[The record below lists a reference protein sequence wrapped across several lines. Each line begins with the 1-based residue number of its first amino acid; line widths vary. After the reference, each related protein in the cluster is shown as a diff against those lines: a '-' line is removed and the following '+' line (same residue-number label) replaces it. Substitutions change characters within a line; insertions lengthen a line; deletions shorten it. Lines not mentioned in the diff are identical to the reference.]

1 MRKKI
6 LATVLGA
13 TICLGS
19 MTGCTAGFKR
29 EVVDMKSNWNGGMKR
44 VITVYT
50 ADGKKIAEYKGKIDI
65 DTNDGGY
72 VKFDYKGKRYIY
84 YNCFVES
91 IAEIVFGYDPIFY
104 VDEFGCSTAELTEE
118 QKNQISH
125 RGKAL
130 RAMKEKL
137 NQYGI

>member
-72 VKFDYKGKRYIY
+72 VKFDYKGKRYIC

-91 IAEIVFGYDPIFY
+91 IAEID
-104 VDEFGCSTAELTEE
+104 
-118 QKNQISH
+118 
-125 RGKAL
+125 
-130 RAMKEKL
+130 
-137 NQYGI
+137 